1 MSIGGSLE
9 GIRIIEIGTS
19 VAVPYGCQI
28 LADFGAEVIKVE
40 RLNGGDDART
50 WAPLSDGVSIT
61 FLSLNR
67 NKKSVVLNYKDA
79 RGAGL
84 LEELLGSADVLVQ
97 NLRPGALAAA
107 GFSWQRIQQI
117 NPKLVYVEMTGY
129 GRTGPRQQQP
139 AYDAMLQA
147 YAGVVA
153 MTGSDDGPPARVPL
167 SMMDMGTGMWLA
179 LGVFDALRRREQ
191 TGEGAH
197 VEVSLLQTALGWVNT
212 PLMSVAAG
220 GPVPERLGSGFRG
233 NVPNGA
239 FPASDGYVFL
249 SVGNNESFYRLLE
262 AIDAP
267 HLRDAPGFEDNLAR
281 VENRAEVNQKLGE
294 ATSVFT
300 MNELLERLDR
310 AKVPH
315 SAVNTLDKVLTDP
328 QVQAL
333 GQLEEVNHPRLGEV
347 TVVNTPVTINGEY
360 LAHRHTPPE
369 LGSDT
374 AAVLATLG
382 LGGTELEA
390 LQAAGVIE
398 IGADGTPG
406 ADGNEGDA
414 A

>member
-1 MSIGGSLE
+1 MSVNGSLE

-50 WAPLSDGVSIT
+50 WAPLSGGISIT

-67 NKKSVVLNYKDA
+67 NKKSVVLNYKDE
-79 RGAGL
+79 RGAEL
-84 LEELLGSADVLVQ
+84 LEELLGTADVLVQ

-107 GFSWQRIQQI
+107 GFSWERIREI
-117 NPKLVYVEMTGY
+117 NPRLVYVEMTGY
-129 GRTGPRQQQP
+129 GRTGPRHQQP

-191 TGEGAH
+191 TGEGTH
-197 VEVSLLQTALGWVNT
+197 VEVSLLQTALAWVNT

-220 GPVPERLGSGFRG
+220 SPVPERLGSGFRG

-249 SVGNNESFYRLLE
+249 SVGNNESFYRLLDALE
-262 AIDAP
+262 AG
-267 HLRDAPGFEDNLAR
+267 HLRDEPGFEDNLAR
-281 VENRAEVNQKLGE
+281 VANRHTVNERLGE
-294 ATSVFT
+294 ATSKFT
-300 MNELLERLDR
+300 MEDLLERLDR

-315 SAVNTLDKVLTDP
+315 SAVNTLDRVLADP
-328 QVQAL
+328 QVEAL
-333 GQLEEVNHPRLGEV
+333 AQLEAVRHPRLGEV
-347 TVVNTPVTINGEY
+347 TMVNTPITFNGEY
-360 LAHRHTPPE
+360 LAHRRTPPE

-374 AAVLATLG
+374 AEVLGALG
-382 LGGTELEA
+382 LTAEQIDGL
-390 LQAAGVIE
+390 LAAGVIE
-398 IGADGTPG
+398 AAAGSTTG
-406 ADGNEGDA
+406 EGENS
-414 A
+414 

>member
-1 MSIGGSLE
+1 MSVNGSLE

-50 WAPLSDGVSIT
+50 WAPLSGGISIT

-67 NKKSVVLNYKDA
+67 NKKSVVLNYKDE
-79 RGAGL
+79 RGAEL
-84 LEELLGSADVLVQ
+84 LEELLGTADVLVQ

-107 GFSWQRIQQI
+107 GFSWERIREI
-117 NPKLVYVEMTGY
+117 NPRLVYVEMTGY
-129 GRTGPRQQQP
+129 GRTGPRHQQP

-167 SMMDMGTGMWLA
+167 SMMDMGTGMWLT

-191 TGEGAH
+191 TGEGTH
-197 VEVSLLQTALGWVNT
+197 VEVSLLQTALAWVNT

-220 GPVPERLGSGFRG
+220 SPVPERLGSGFRG

-249 SVGNNESFYRLLE
+249 SVGNNESFYRLLDALE
-262 AIDAP
+262 AG
-267 HLRDAPGFEDNLAR
+267 HLRDEPGFEDNLAR
-281 VENRAEVNQKLGE
+281 VANRHTVNERLGE
-294 ATSVFT
+294 ATSKFT
-300 MNELLERLDR
+300 MEDLLERLDR

-315 SAVNTLDKVLTDP
+315 SAVNTLDRVLADP
-328 QVQAL
+328 QVEAL
-333 GQLEEVNHPRLGEV
+333 AQLEAMRHPRLGEV
-347 TVVNTPVTINGEY
+347 TMVNTPITFNGEY
-360 LAHRHTPPE
+360 LAHRRTPPE

-374 AAVLATLG
+374 AEVLGALG
-382 LGGTELEA
+382 LTAEQIDGL
-390 LQAAGVIE
+390 LAAGVIE
-398 IGADGTPG
+398 AAAGSTTG
-406 ADGNEGDA
+406 EGENS
-414 A
+414 

>member
-1 MSIGGSLE
+1 MSVIGSLE

-50 WAPLSDGVSIT
+50 WAPLSGGISIT

-67 NKKSVVLNYKDA
+67 NKKSVVLNYKDE
-79 RGAGL
+79 RGAEL
-84 LEELLGSADVLVQ
+84 LEELLGTADVLVQ

-107 GFSWQRIQQI
+107 GFSWERIREI
-117 NPKLVYVEMTGY
+117 NPRLVYVEMTGY
-129 GRTGPRQQQP
+129 GRTGPRHQQP

-191 TGEGAH
+191 TGEGTH
-197 VEVSLLQTALGWVNT
+197 VEVSLLQTALAWVNT

-220 GPVPERLGSGFRG
+220 SPVPERLGSGFRG

-249 SVGNNESFYRLLE
+249 SVGNNESFYRLLDALE
-262 AIDAP
+262 AG
-267 HLRDAPGFEDNLAR
+267 HLRDEPGFEDNLAR
-281 VENRAEVNQKLGE
+281 VANRHTVNERLGE
-294 ATSVFT
+294 ATSKFT
-300 MNELLERLDR
+300 MEDLLERLDR

-315 SAVNTLDKVLTDP
+315 SAVNTLDRVLADP
-328 QVQAL
+328 QVEAL
-333 GQLEEVNHPRLGEV
+333 AQLEAVRHPRLGEV
-347 TVVNTPVTINGEY
+347 TMVNTPITFNGEY
-360 LAHRHTPPE
+360 LAHRRTPPE

-374 AAVLATLG
+374 AEVLGALG
-382 LGGTELEA
+382 LTAEQIDGL
-390 LQAAGVIE
+390 LAAGVIE
-398 IGADGTPG
+398 AAAGSTTG
-406 ADGNEGDA
+406 EGENS
-414 A
+414 

>member
-1 MSIGGSLE
+1 MSITGSLE

-40 RLNGGDDART
+40 RTNGGDDART
-50 WAPLSDGVSIT
+50 WAPLTEGVSIT

-67 NKKSVVLNYKDA
+67 NKKSVVINYKDE
-79 RGAGL
+79 RGARL

-107 GFSWQRIQQI
+107 GFSWERIQEI
-117 NPKLVYVEMTGY
+117 NPRLVYVEMTGY
-129 GRTGPRQQQP
+129 GRTGPRHLQP

-147 YAGVVA
+147 YSGVVA
-153 MTGSDDGPPARVPL
+153 MTGSDGGEPARVPL

-191 TGEGAH
+191 TGEGIH
-197 VEVSLLQTALGWVNT
+197 VEVSLLQTALSWVNT

-220 GPVPERLGSGFRG
+220 GKAPERLGSGFRG

-239 FPASDGYVFL
+239 YPASDGHVFL
-249 SVGNNESFYRLLE
+249 SVGNNDSFYRLLAAIE
-262 AIDAP
+262 AE
-267 HLRDAPGFEDNLAR
+267 HLRDEPGLEDNLAR
-281 VENRAEVNQKLGE
+281 VRNRKKV
-294 ATSVFT
+294 
-300 MNELLERLDR
+300 NELLGAATSRFTMEDLLQRLDA

-333 GQLEEVNHPRLGEV
+333 GQLEAMAHPTLGEI
-347 TVVNTPVTINGEY
+347 TIVNTPVTFNGEY
-360 LAHRHTPPE
+360 LPHQQTPPALAGDTVE
-369 LGSDT
+369 VLGS
-374 AAVLATLG
+374 LG
-382 LGGTELEA
+382 LERGRINEL
-390 LQAAGVIE
+390 LDAGVIE
-398 IGADGTPG
+398 IGVETAAT
-406 ADGNEGDA
+406 AGNGSA